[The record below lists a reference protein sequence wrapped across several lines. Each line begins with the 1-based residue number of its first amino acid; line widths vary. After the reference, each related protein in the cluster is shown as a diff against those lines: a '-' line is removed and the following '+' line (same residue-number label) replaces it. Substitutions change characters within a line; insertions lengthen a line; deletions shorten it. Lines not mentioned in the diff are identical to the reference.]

1 LLLFI
6 SFSKATTIVKKKK
19 EKEKEEEK
27 RKRKNLKGGS
37 FFLPSS

>member
-6 SFSKATTIVKKKK
+6 SFSKATTIVKKKEK
-19 EKEKEEEK
+19 EKEKEEE
-27 RKRKNLKGGS
+27 KRKNLKGGS